1 MRVAINGFGR
11 IGRCLLRAWHGGH
24 RAAQLDIVAIND
36 VADSAAM
43 THLYRHDS
51 SHGTIAM
58 PVQHDGQM
66 LLLGCASGQRQAQLL
81 HCQGVADWGG
91 LGVDMVLEC
100 SGDSGGR
107 ELAQAHLDAGADSL
121 LFSQPSSPDVD
132 ATLIYGFNHR
142 SLRDDQRILSA
153 GSCTSNA
160 LVPVLAALRDGP
172 GLRRVFARTLHS
184 VMNDQPVMDSYH
196 SGDLRKTR
204 AAFRSLIP
212 VDTALG
218 RGVVRLMPELEGR
231 IDCLAMRV
239 PLTEVSAMELC
250 VELGEDSDA
259 GQLNAM
265 MQRAAGD
272 DDSVLG
278 FCDAPLVSGDY
289 RGDPRSAVVDGGQT
303 RVVDGRLAHL
313 LLWFDNEWAFAHRM
327 LDLAAWVARR
337 G

>member
-24 RAAQLDIVAIND
+24 RAAQLDIIAIND

-43 THLYRHDS
+43 EHLYRHDS
-51 SHGTIAM
+51 SHGTCTM
-58 PVQHDGQM
+58 PVARDGDRLQ
-66 LLLGCASGQRQAQLL
+66 LRRGAERHSAQLL
-81 HCQGVADWGG
+81 HCRGVADWGD
-91 LGVDMVLEC
+91 LGAELVLEC
-100 SGDSGGR
+100 SGGRGTR
-107 ELAQAHLDAGADSL
+107 ELAQAHLEAGAGRIL
-121 LFSQPSSPDVD
+121 YSQPAALD

-142 SLRDDQRILSA
+142 SLGPGQRMLSA

-160 LVPVLAALRDGP
+160 LVPVLAALRGGP
-172 GLRRVFARTLHS
+172 GLRRVLARTLHS

-212 VDTALG
+212 VDTALA
-218 RGVVRLMPELEGR
+218 RGVVRLMPELDGR
-231 IDCLAMRV
+231 IECLAMRV
-239 PLTEVSAMELC
+239 PMTEVSAMELC
-250 VELGEDSDA
+250 AELAADSDA
-259 GQLNAM
+259 GQLNALM
-265 MQRAAGD
+265 ERAAAA

-303 RVVDGRLAHL
+303 RVVDGRLAQL

-327 LDLAAWVARR
+327 LDLAAWMARA
-337 G
+337 